1 MDDRLELIT
10 QRLIECIKAREWGLG
25 FRTWDAALSTWMS
38 MGYLM
43 KRDIKIK
50 LIFLYYEILCEF
62 PPPHVCYTRACRAN
76 CQLCQVWAPRSLTMR
91 ALS

>member
-50 LIFLYYEILCEF
+50 LIFLYYEILCES
-62 PPPHVCYTRACRAN
+62 PHSSFLLYEGK
-76 CQLCQVWAPRSLTMR
+76 QS
-91 ALS
+91 